1 MYYENKLI
9 ENKYVWQ
16 SKELE
21 SKYEKKQLP
30 ELWMTEIKSQK
41 DMWLSEPLQSRTF
54 ARAGK
59 RNMVNKGKVMFA
71 DDSSME
77 SIEVMQTAEDRKQSQ
92 HQQFITEASIKA
104 AKFKKGR
111 TKTIDQSEFQ
121 YS

>member
-41 DMWLSEPLQSRTF
+41 EMWLSDPLQSRTF
-54 ARAGK
+54 ARASK
-59 RNMVNKGKVMFA
+59 RNVVNKGKVMFA

-77 SIEVMQTAEDRKQSQ
+77 SIEVMQTAEGRKRS
-92 HQQFITEASIKA
+92 QQFITEASIKA

-111 TKTIDQSEFQ
+111 TRTIDQSEFQ
-121 YS
+121 YN